1 MIENINHQS
10 VSQDRLTP
18 EDVSHLVETL
28 RPLRKYSR
36 IGAAALTA
44 VIALSSVL
52 PVDIAIGKANVENSS
67 PIIHPITEALDQQLN
82 NIPTFYMDGFARQ
95 DSTWQATKM
104 QFVIQKNTDG
114 SEVDALEYSEKGIS
128 IDKIAQKIAEYL
140 EPRGLKSV
148 SLYGYS
154 VGGEASLLVAG
165 VLIHK
170 YGIRVVKIYTDHT
183 PADTKSIRP
192 VQRETAAAVLRTLEF
207 FEGFGLELQY
217 SSIARSIVN
226 QNIPGDLTY
235 INDVSSSLI
244 IDQYSLGST
253 TDTGDAISNL
263 KSHGNPTPVVI
274 NVTSSDPNS
283 DKIIDLKRSDEIF
296 RKETKEADIP
306 YVSLEVDGGPH
317 GLPNLIINSY
327 KDVFLANKSVI
338 DEKVEQAESLHRLQ
352 NGTSVL
358 MRIFTH
364 R

>member
-1 MIENINHQS
+1 MIEVINHQP
-10 VSQDRLTP
+10 VSEDRLTP
-18 EDVSHLVETL
+18 EDVSDLVETL
-28 RPLRKYSR
+28 RPLRKHVR
-36 IGAAALTA
+36 IGAAVLAACVALG
-44 VIALSSVL
+44 SVL
-52 PVDIAIGKANVENSS
+52 PIDIAIGKANVESSS
-67 PIIHPITEALDQQLN
+67 PIIHPIAEVLDQQSD
-82 NIPTFYMDGFARQ
+82 NIPTIYMDGFARQ
-95 DSTWQATKM
+95 NSTWQATKM
-104 QFVIQKNTDG
+104 QFVIQRSADG

-128 IDKIAQKIAEYL
+128 IDKIAQTIAEYL
-140 EPRGLKSV
+140 EPKGIKSV

-192 VQRETAAAVLRTLEF
+192 AQREAAAAVLRTLEF

-263 KSHGNPTPVVI
+263 KSQDNPTPVVI
-274 NVTSSDPNS
+274 NVTSSDPES
-283 DKIIDLKRSDEIF
+283 DKVIDLKRSDKIF
-296 RKETKEADIP
+296 QKETKEAKVP
-306 YVSLEVDGGPH
+306 YVSLSVDGGPH
-317 GLPNLIINSY
+317 GLPNLIIDSY
-327 KDVFLANKSVI
+327 KDVFSTSKSII

-358 MRIFTH
+358 MRIFIH
-364 R
+364 Q